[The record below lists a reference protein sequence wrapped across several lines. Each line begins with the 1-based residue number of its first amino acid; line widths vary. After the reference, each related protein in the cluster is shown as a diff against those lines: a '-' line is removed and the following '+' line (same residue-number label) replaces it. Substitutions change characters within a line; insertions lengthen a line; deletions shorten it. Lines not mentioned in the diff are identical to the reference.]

1 MDNVS
6 NIFQNDLL
14 PSLGARANRSIKL
27 RKFIISPYD
36 ARYRTWETFLLVLVV
51 YSAWIY
57 PFELAFLRHLSWKL
71 FLVENIVNG
80 FFAIDIVLTFFLAYL
95 DRKSYLLV
103 DNPKRI
109 AARYLSSWFIFDVCS
124 TIPYQPF
131 GLLLNKHGNGLAY
144 KILNMLRLWRLRRLS
159 ALFARLEKDIRLNYY
174 WIRCTKLI
182 SVTLFAVH
190 CSGCFIYLIADRY
203 PDPSKTWIGAAI
215 PNYRSESLW
224 VRYVTAIYW
233 SITTLTT
240 TGYGDL
246 HAENPRE
253 MSFCIC
259 FMLFNLGLTAY
270 LIGNM
275 TNLVVQGS
283 CRTRN
288 FRDIIHAASQFAAR
302 NQLPDQIRDEM
313 LAHICLRYNTEGLKQ
328 KETLDSLPKAVRSS
342 IACHLFL
349 PVLEKVYLFDGVSFT
364 CRLQLVTTLEAEY
377 YPPKETVILQNETP
391 TDAYILVSGAVEV
404 RVMTNGGEK
413 VEKLLSGGDIFGEI
427 GALCNTPQP
436 FTFRT
441 SRVSQL
447 LRLHTTE
454 FKNILQENKHD
465 KEIIMNNLDQKM
477 NSDQRFTTK
486 MMEICQG
493 DQNFGEHNRCSISN
507 QVNVKDE
514 SKERETLTSCC
525 SDECCKELNESDR
538 HGAMYKTIE
547 QGFFNRNNDLPD
559 KGAGME
565 NRVSTSQIVDI
576 RKVDAHQHILTDNFM
591 TEYQGI
597 HDRFRKTYPVAR
609 ELQEITHSCTE
620 DGSVVSERKRV
631 TIHMH
636 PQQNKSSAVPC
647 AKVINLPGSL
657 DQLFNIA
664 RQKFA
669 SYSPTKLLNRDFA
682 EIDDITAI
690 QDGDHLF
697 LVEI

>member
-14 PSLGARANRSIKL
+14 PSLGARANQSIKL

-36 ARYRTWETFLLVLVV
+36 SRYRTWETFLLVLVV

-71 FLVENIVNG
+71 FLIENIINS

-95 DRKSYLLV
+95 DHKSYLLV
-103 DNPKRI
+103 DNPKSI

-131 GLLLNKHGNGLAY
+131 GLLFNKHGNGLAY
-144 KILNMLRLWRLRRLS
+144 RMLNMLRLWRLRRLS
-159 ALFARLEKDIRLNYY
+159 ALFARLEKDIRFNYY

-190 CSGCFIYLIADRY
+190 CSGCFVYLIADRY
-203 PDPSKTWIGAAI
+203 PDPAKTWIGAAN

-253 MSFCIC
+253 MSFSIC

-275 TNLVVQGS
+275 TNLIVEGS

-288 FRDIIHAASQFAAR
+288 FRDTIHAASQFAAR
-302 NQLPDQIRDEM
+302 NQLPEQIRDEM
-313 LAHICLRYNTEGLKQ
+313 LAHICLRYKTEGLKQ

-349 PVLEKVYLFDGVSFT
+349 PVLEKVYLFEGVSFT
-364 CRLQLVTTLEAEY
+364 CRLQLVTTMEAEY

-391 TDAYILVSGAVEV
+391 TDVYILVSGAVQEV
-404 RVMTNGGEK
+404 QIMTNRGEK

-427 GALCNTPQP
+427 GVLCNIPQP

-447 LRLHTTE
+447 LRLHTTVL
-454 FKNILQENKHD
+454 KNILLENRHD
-465 KEIIMNNLDQKM
+465 KEIIMNNLYQKM
-477 NSDQRFTTK
+477 NSDQRFPAE

-493 DQNFGEHNRCSISN
+493 DQNFGEYNQCSKSN
-507 QVNVKDE
+507 QVNVNNE
-514 SKERETLTSCC
+514 SKAREPLASRYSEER
-525 SDECCKELNESDR
+525 KELNESDR
-538 HGAMYKTIE
+538 HGTMYKTIE
-547 QGFFNRNNDLPD
+547 QGFFNRNIDLPD
-559 KGAGME
+559 KSAGYRGA
-565 NRVSTSQIVDI
+565 
-576 RKVDAHQHILTDNFM
+576 
-591 TEYQGI
+591 Y
-597 HDRFRKTYPVAR
+597 DRFRNTWQDTKLSQSRIQDKMITTSVAD
-609 ELQEITHSCTE
+609 SCTE
-620 DGSVVSERKRV
+620 AGSVVSERKRV

-636 PQQNKSSAVPC
+636 PQQNKSSGVPC

-657 DQLFNIA
+657 DQLFSIA
-664 RQKFA
+664 LQGPKYSKCC
-669 SYSPTKLLNRDFA
+669 SYL
-682 EIDDITAI
+682 
-690 QDGDHLF
+690 
-697 LVEI
+697 